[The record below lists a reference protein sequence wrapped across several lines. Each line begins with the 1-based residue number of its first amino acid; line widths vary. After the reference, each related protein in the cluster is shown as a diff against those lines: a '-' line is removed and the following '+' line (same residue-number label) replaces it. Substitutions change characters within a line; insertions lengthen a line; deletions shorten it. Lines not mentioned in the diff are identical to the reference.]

1 MKSNLVKKPQIDFHV
16 DSGDINLDGAPENLK
31 AYRQHAWKTYQK
43 IPFPN
48 TSVREWKKTKIDELK
63 PEKLKL
69 MNYQNSGEHH
79 LPDDIKELIDSGD
92 WAGWLYLSPSVA
104 EYKLHEKWR
113 RQGVELMDL
122 KTAIQVRSK
131 KTPLVFDNYE
141 LSIKHDKFYVF
152 TKAFAQNG
160 VLFFIPDGVDINK
173 PILIV
178 IDGFGENQIHA
189 LHHTI
194 KVGKQSSATVVIQQH
209 YNEKKEIE
217 NVSSIIE
224 EITIGSEARFNLVE
238 IGLAHPSWWI
248 FNHKSA
254 QIQSNGKFNW
264 LLYAEG
270 GLYSRTRLEVQLIG
284 DSSEVK
290 VTGICIANN
299 SDQLDWQT
307 SQKHLAG
314 QTLSDLLFCNVL
326 ANLAH
331 INWSGMIHISPKI
344 IGADGYQANHNLLLC
359 DHPKVVSKPGLE
371 ILSDDVRCS
380 HGVTIGEI
388 DKNQIFYLQ
397 SRGISE
403 NEAKHLITQGFLE
416 SKITR
421 IPDLSLREFT
431 RERINTKVGQ
441 LFCEQ

>member
-1 MKSNLVKKPQIDFHV
+1 MKSNSVNEPKIDFHV
-16 DSGDINLDGAPENLK
+16 DIDDIDLCGAPEDLK
-31 AYRQHAWKTYQK
+31 AFRKRAWKAFQK

-48 TSVREWKKTKIDELK
+48 TSMREWKKSKINQF
-63 PEKLKL
+63 KLDKLTL
-69 MNYQNSGEHH
+69 MNYQNSMDCL
-79 LPDDIKELIDSGD
+79 LPDNIKELIDTGD
-92 WAGWLYLSPSVA
+92 WAGWFYLSPSVVK
-104 EYKLHEKWR
+104 YMLHEEWS

-122 KTAIQVRSK
+122 KTAIQVKSK
-131 KTPLVFDNYE
+131 NTPLVFDNHI
-141 LSIKHDKFYVF
+141 LSTNHDKFYLF
-152 TKAFAQNG
+152 TEAFAQSG
-160 VLFFIPDGVDINK
+160 VVFFVPDGVDINK

-194 KVGKQSSATVVIQQH
+194 KVGKQSSATVIIQQD

-238 IGLAHPSWWI
+238 IELAHPSWWI

-254 QIQSNGKFNW
+254 QIQFNGKFNW

-270 GLYSRTRLEVQLIG
+270 GLYSRSHLEVQLIG

-307 SQKHLAG
+307 SQKHLAS
-314 QTLSDLLFCNVL
+314 QTLSDLLFCNAL
-326 ANLAH
+326 ANQAY
-331 INWSGMIHISPKI
+331 INWSGMIHIFPKI

-359 DHPKVVSKPGLE
+359 DHPKVDSKPGLE

-421 IPDLSLREFT
+421 IPDSFLQKFVREK
-431 RERINTKVGQ
+431 IYSKIGQ
-441 LFCEQ
+441 LFCEL